1 MSVYPNGTCLNL
13 HSQLIRALHVR
24 RPDGTSEAV
33 VCVVCLLDGFV
44 VGGETEEWY
53 DWA

>member
-13 HSQLIRALHVR
+13 HSQLIRALQVR